1 MTTIDSVRS
10 LGTPITGTFG
20 AEFAGVDL
28 RTDFGPGALL
38 QFLEEHSVL
47 VFRDQHLSP
56 ADQVDVARQLGEPTL
71 AHPVVPGHPDHPEI
85 LVLDSRDGGKNARW
99 HTDVTFVSTP
109 PTASVLVAD
118 HVPDWGGDTCW
129 VDLRAAYAALH
140 PALRQALDGL
150 QAVHRISPLAYW
162 GEPFDTGL
170 SREDAQK
177 LYEDALKV
185 PPVVHPVVRVHPST
199 GRRSLFVNPGFTSHI
214 VGLSRIESDGLLDLL
229 YRHSTSPE
237 FTLRHRW
244 KPGDVLFWDN
254 RATMHYAI
262 DDYGTAERRM
272 RRVTVK
278 GSTPFGPDGSSS
290 RITDDPNE
298 AVR

>member
-1 MTTIDSVRS
+1 MTAIDTARKH
-10 LGTPITGTFG
+10 GKAITGTFG
-20 AEFAGVDL
+20 TEFDDVDL
-28 RTDFGPGALL
+28 RTDFEPAELL
-38 QFLEEHSVL
+38 SQLERHSVL
-47 VFRDQHLSP
+47 VFRRQFLSP
-56 ADQVDVARQLGEPTL
+56 SEQVAVARQLGEPTL

-99 HTDVTFVSTP
+99 HTDVTFVPTP

-118 HVPDWGGDTCW
+118 VVPVWGGDTCW
-129 VDLRAAYAALH
+129 VDLCAAYSALH
-140 PALRQALDGL
+140 PALRQALDSL

-170 SREDAQK
+170 DRNDAQK
-177 LYEDALKV
+177 LHDDALRV

-199 GRRSLFVNPGFTSHI
+199 RRRSLFVNPGFTSHI
-214 VGLSRIESDGLLDLL
+214 IGMSRTESEGLLDLL
-229 YRHSTSPE
+229 YRHSTTLE
-237 FTLRHRW
+237 FMLRHRW
-244 KPGDVLFWDN
+244 MAGDVVMWDN

-262 DDYGTAERRM
+262 DDYGSAERVM

-278 GSTPFGPDGSSS
+278 GSVPVGPDGSSS
-290 RITDDPNE
+290 RIVDDPKE